1 MKENFKKVFTFD
13 VIVNGLLLFAAILC
27 LCGVIFLS
35 NDVKTNREQAQYQ
48 KGFSASY
55 AEAMSQILS
64 SKLTVEVLDDKSN
77 LEVKNE
83 N

>member
-13 VIVNGLLLFAAILC
+13 VIVNGLLLLAAILC
-27 LCGVIFLS
+27 LCGVIIIS
-35 NDVKTNREQAQYQ
+35 NDAKTNREHAQYQ
-48 KGFSASY
+48 KGFSAGY

-77 LEVKNE
+77 SENE
-83 N
+83 K